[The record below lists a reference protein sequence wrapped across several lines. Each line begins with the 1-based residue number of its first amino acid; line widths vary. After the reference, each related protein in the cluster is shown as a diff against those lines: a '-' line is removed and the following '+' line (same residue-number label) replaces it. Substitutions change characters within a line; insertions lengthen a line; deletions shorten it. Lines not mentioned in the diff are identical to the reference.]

1 MSRWINE
8 TMIQWISASVKRWLS
23 EPVHRWMTDW
33 VNRCINESV
42 NQWITDSGSVN
53 YIYIHTYIFP
63 DLHDHHDPS
72 WCWEYMYICMW
83 QLWWTRVADFA
94 AVLAVKPCVL
104 CPFIG
109 WSLGILIIS
118 YTAIVPAYPKHSTSN
133 AFLELVYNCQHTLL
147 FFQLLSYLL
156 VHLCPLLVVRLPETI
171 NRTCSSDR
179 PPTGLQTTS
188 AILIPS
194 PLKWWILNQLDSF
207 VYPFWSMFHDS
218 NLGTPSF
225 ATEFPSFHDGFFKL
239 LNRAS
244 TKLVHKYSYA

>member
-1 MSRWINE
+1 
-8 TMIQWISASVKRWLS
+8 
-23 EPVHRWMTDW
+23 MTDW

-53 YIYIHTYIFP
+53 YIYIYTYIYIFP

-156 VHLCPLLVVRLPETI
+156 VHLLPASGGKAPWNHQPNMLKWQTSNRSPNYICYLNPLSPEVMDFEPAWFI
-171 NRTCSSDR
+171 CLS
-179 PPTGLQTTS
+179 
-188 AILIPS
+188 ILIHVPRFQLRNPEFCHRIS
-194 PLKWWILNQLDSF
+194 IIPWWVFQVVKPCFNQTGS
-207 VYPFWSMFHDS
+207 
-218 NLGTPSF
+218 
-225 ATEFPSFHDGFFKL
+225 
-239 LNRAS
+239 
-244 TKLVHKYSYA
+244 

>member
-1 MSRWINE
+1 MN
-8 TMIQWISASVKRWLS
+8 QWN
-23 EPVHRWMTDW
+23 DD
-33 VNRCINESV
+33 SV
-42 NQWITDSGSVN
+42 NQWLSKTVVEWTSAPMNDWLSESMHQWISESMN
-53 YIYIHTYIFP
+53 HWFRFSQLYIYTYIYIFP

-207 VYPFWSMFHDS
+207 IHFDPC
-218 NLGTPSF
+218 
-225 ATEFPSFHDGFFKL
+225 
-239 LNRAS
+239 S
-244 TKLVHKYSYA
+244 TIPT